1 MKSDKPIYINITAFG
16 VVKIILVFL
25 VFYLIYQAR
34 SVLAALFVALLLASA
49 LEPWIDWMQ
58 KKKIP
63 RVFGVIIIYTTVLMV
78 LFSIIALI
86 TPPIVKQ
93 GTELVK
99 SFPQIFEGV
108 VSKVYALKYYSL
120 KYGFLDNI
128 KNQFMAISANF
139 SGAAGGVFSTIS
151 SFFGGIFSV
160 FLVAVMTFYILIE
173 ESSIKKIIW
182 AFVPEKHQ
190 VCTITLTNKIQQ
202 MIGLW
207 LRGQLI
213 LSLVIFVLIYTGLTA
228 LGFFTGQKIEYALV
242 LALIAGLTEFIPY
255 LGPIMAAIPAVF
267 LAFIQSPILALS
279 VAILYY
285 VVQLLEN
292 NLIVPN
298 IMKRV
303 IGINPVI
310 SITSLLIGF
319 KVAGVVGAV
328 LAIPTATAIV
338 IIIRE
343 VFEQK
348 NNLEK
353 ISRVKNKNS

>member
-1 MKSDKPIYINITAFG
+1 M
-16 VVKIILVFL
+16 
-25 VFYLIYQAR
+25 
-34 SVLAALFVALLLASA
+34 
-49 LEPWIDWMQ
+49 
-58 KKKIP
+58 
-63 RVFGVIIIYTTVLMV
+63 
-78 LFSIIALI
+78 
-86 TPPIVKQ
+86 
-93 GTELVK
+93 
-99 SFPQIFEGV
+99 
-108 VSKVYALKYYSL
+108 
-120 KYGFLDNI
+120 
-128 KNQFMAISANF
+128 
-139 SGAAGGVFSTIS
+139 
-151 SFFGGIFSV
+151 
-160 FLVAVMTFYILIE
+160 
-173 ESSIKKIIW
+173 
-182 AFVPEKHQ
+182 
-190 VCTITLTNKIQQ
+190 
-202 MIGLW
+202 
-207 LRGQLI
+207 
-213 LSLVIFVLIYTGLTA
+213 
-228 LGFFTGQKIEYALV
+228 V

>member
-1 MKSDKPIYINITAFG
+1 MKSVKPIYINITAMT
-16 VVKIILVFL
+16 VVKIIFVFIA
-25 VFYLIYQAR
+25 FYLIFQAR
-34 SVLAALFVALLLASA
+34 SILAALFVALLLSSA

-63 RVFGVIIIYTTVLMV
+63 RVFGVIIIYVSVLMF
-78 LFSIIALI
+78 LFTVIALI

-93 GTELVK
+93 GSELIK
-99 SFPQIFEGV
+99 NFPQIFEGV
-108 VSKVYALKYYSL
+108 ISKVYALKYYSL

-128 KNQFMAISANF
+128 KNQFIGISSNF
-139 SGAAGGVFSTIS
+139 SGAAGGIFTTVS
-151 SFFGGIFSV
+151 SIFGGIFSI

-173 ESSIKKIIW
+173 ENTIKKIIW
-182 AFVPEKHQ
+182 SFVPEKHQ
-190 VCTITLTNKIQQ
+190 VFTITLTNKIQQ

-213 LSLVIFVLIYTGLTA
+213 LSFVIFVLIYVGLTT

-267 LAFIQSPILALS
+267 LAFIQSPFLALS

-285 VVQLLEN
+285 IVQLLEN

-328 LAIPTATAIV
+328 LAIPVATALV

-348 NNLEK
+348 VVAERRVSQK
-353 ISRVKNKNS
+353 IKD